1 MAEYRYS
8 RRAMM
13 GDYTRSGLGL
23 LLSGWPLAVTD
34 TGPVVTAI
42 LAGIALLF
50 LGFGLRTGL
59 RHASRIR
66 LDDERIWSL
75 GLVPGGILWRDLA
88 SVGLNYYSTKR
99 GGGDGWMQL
108 TLKSPS
114 RSLKIESTL
123 EGFTEVVERAAKE
136 ALSKGAVFTPE
147 TTSNLKA
154 LGIGVDERERP
165 MGSNV

>member
-1 MAEYRYS
+1 MI
-8 RRAMM
+8 
-13 GDYTRSGLGL
+13 GDYTRSGVGL
-23 LLSGWPLAVTD
+23 LLSGWPLAVVD
-34 TGPVVTAI
+34 TGLVMTAI

-66 LDDERIWSL
+66 MDDERILAL
-75 GLVPGGILWRDLA
+75 GPISRAILWRDLA
-88 SVGLNYYSTKR
+88 SIGLNYYSTKR
-99 GGGDGWMQL
+99 GGDGWMQL
-108 TLKSPS
+108 TLKSPCG
-114 RSLKIESTL
+114 SLRIESTL
-123 EGFTEVVERAAKE
+123 EGFAEIVERAAKE

-154 LGIGVDERERP
+154 LGIGVNERERP